1 MKKAFVEPKL
11 EISMFEYEELMT
23 VSTPGIDTDDGLGIP
38 EIEGGEDMQI
48 MKKIVFIAC
57 LILLT
62 GCSDTSKNSSGD
74 KVEDNRDMAEEVEV
88 EDGYDVPEIN
98 IEMEE
103 QYLYMECQKK
113 QRC

>member
-1 MKKAFVEPKL
+1 
-11 EISMFEYEELMT
+11 
-23 VSTPGIDTDDGLGIP
+23 
-38 EIEGGEDMQI
+38 

-62 GCSDTSKNSSGD
+62 GCS
-74 KVEDNRDMAEEVEV
+74 DMAEEVEV

-103 QYLYMECQKK
+103 
-113 QRC
+113 

>member
-1 MKKAFVEPKL
+1 
-11 EISMFEYEELMT
+11 
-23 VSTPGIDTDDGLGIP
+23 
-38 EIEGGEDMQI
+38 

-103 QYLYMECQKK
+103 
-113 QRC
+113 